1 MDGNLS
7 KTVEGALSIKLM
19 HKCKM
24 QRCMV
29 SEVKD
34 MVLPHK
40 YGNAQ
45 PNKSAM
51 HTLYVSGAYLV
62 LTALVLAL
70 MSIECKAAST
80 SLSDEISLA
89 EVLKLY
95 EYKLLD
101 MRMSIMSFC
110 QTMMFYLGAISLVIE
125 GSKAILRHADYFYIF
140 IAMIRIILTFG
151 AIYFLIFNGYE
162 FASDVINSL
171 IQLGAG
177 DEHRGNLE
185 GMLQLI
191 ESFFTLADN
200 YAKQMAGKS
209 KVYYYVFLTVM
220 FVLLVAFILRYVTLY
235 VWSMLLCVAG
245 MILIPF
251 GALASTRGLAIS
263 YFRAVLAT
271 GIALMTLTIIY
282 IIGID
287 VIRLLTI
294 RINNYIASGGTIHL
308 QDAGYIVMVMLFVVS
323 MGFKLPS
330 MMSSLVSVSSFN
342 YFTRLSLRPNNHIV

>member
-1 MDGNLS
+1 M
-7 KTVEGALSIKLM
+7 
-19 HKCKM
+19 
-24 QRCMV
+24 
-29 SEVKD
+29 
-34 MVLPHK
+34 
-40 YGNAQ
+40 
-45 PNKSAM
+45 
-51 HTLYVSGAYLV
+51 
-62 LTALVLAL
+62 
-70 MSIECKAAST
+70 
-80 SLSDEISLA
+80 
-89 EVLKLY
+89 LKLY

-140 IAMIRIILTFG
+140 TAMIRIILTFG
-151 AIYFLIFNGYE
+151 AIYFLIFNGYEFASDVINSLIQLGAGDEHRGNLEGMLQLIESFFTLAAIYFLIFNGYE

-287 VIRLLTI
+287 VIRLLTV